1 MSTINPKIMK
11 AVIAITIFGI
21 GSLVLVYGFGIN
33 IGGFGMGQITSD
45 GLTWD
50 VKNTDAVVGL
60 GKVVLDID
68 YLVVNPNDVPVT
80 LDNAEIFI
88 QYNGS
93 KIGGVN
99 VTKEIIESNSNK
111 VISVQLSIDYFEA
124 FGMGLL
130 EMQQG
135 DEFLHEISASL
146 NSDLGRRTQEI
157 ILIGDL
163 KECPFVIEFQNNFCK
178 EI

>member
-11 AVIAITIFGI
+11 AVIAIAIFGI
-21 GSLVLVYGFGIN
+21 GSLVLVYGLGIN
-33 IGGFGMGQITSD
+33 IGGFGTEQIRSD

-50 VKNTDAVVGL
+50 IKNTEAEIGL

-68 YLVVNPNDVPVT
+68 YVVVNPNDVPVT

-124 FGMGLL
+124 FGMEGVWSILKHVL
-130 EMQQG
+130 RVKTDTFSALQ
-135 DEFLHEISASL
+135 ISKCIHHCVF
-146 NSDLGRRTQEI
+146 SDHFSQFTGFV
-157 ILIGDL
+157 
-163 KECPFVIEFQNNFCK
+163 EC
-178 EI
+178 

>member
-1 MSTINPKIMK
+1 
-11 AVIAITIFGI
+11 
-21 GSLVLVYGFGIN
+21 
-33 IGGFGMGQITSD
+33 
-45 GLTWD
+45 
-50 VKNTDAVVGL
+50 
-60 GKVVLDID
+60 
-68 YLVVNPNDVPVT
+68 
-80 LDNAEIFI
+80 
-88 QYNGS
+88 
-93 KIGGVN
+93 
-99 VTKEIIESNSNK
+99 
-111 VISVQLSIDYFEA
+111 
-124 FGMGLL
+124 MGLL

>member
-11 AVIAITIFGI
+11 AVIAIAIFGI
-21 GSLVLVYGFGIN
+21 GSLVLVYGLGIN
-33 IGGFGMGQITSD
+33 IGGFGTEQIRSD

-50 VKNTDAVVGL
+50 IKNTEAEIGL

-68 YLVVNPNDVPVT
+68 YVVVNPNDVPVT